1 MEKFYEL
8 SISGE
13 ESKLHKMIVP
23 AMIISLFLATGIFI
37 FTGLIPAFDIFNS
50 NMFLPLFIA
59 KRLTMVEY
67 DYEFTDGELEISA
80 IYERVRRKV
89 KGNINL
95 REVEIVA
102 PLGNSELKRYSN
114 VKVKKC
120 YNNIQEGKK
129 VYVIVVRWETKMV
142 AYEVLIDQ
150 KMLDLF
156 FFQIHKRLLDNKNKG
171 SFIK

>member
-8 SISGE
+8 SIRSE
-13 ESKLHKMIVP
+13 ESTLHKIIAP
-23 AMIISLFLATGIFI
+23 AMILSLFIAAGIFMFVNFI
-37 FTGLIPAFDIFNS
+37 FAAIFLIVIC
-50 NMFLPLFIA
+50 LPLFIL
-59 KRLTMVEY
+59 KRLSMVEY

-95 REVEIVA
+95 KDIEIAA
-102 PLGNSELKRYSN
+102 PIGHAELNRYSN
-114 VKVKKC
+114 AKVKKC
-120 YNNIQEGKK
+120 YNVPQDGKK

-142 AYEVLIDQ
+142 AYQLLIDQ

-156 FFQIHKRLLDNKNKG
+156 FFSNPQKVIR
-171 SFIK
+171 

>member
-13 ESKLHKMIVP
+13 ESKLHKMIVS
-23 AMIISLFLATGIFI
+23 AMIISLFLAAGIFI
-37 FTGLIPAFDIFNS
+37 FTGLIPALIFLILIC
-50 NMFLPLFIA
+50 LPLFIA

-95 REVEIVA
+95 REVEIIA
-102 PLGNSELKRYSN
+102 PLGNSELNRYSN

-120 YNNIQEGKK
+120 YNNIQEGKM

-156 FFQIHKRLLDNKNKG
+156 FFSNPQKVIR
-171 SFIK
+171 

>member
-23 AMIISLFLATGIFI
+23 TMIISLFLAKQGIFI
-37 FTGLIPAFDIFNS
+37 FTGLIPALIFLILIC
-50 NMFLPLFIA
+50 LPLFIA

-95 REVEIVA
+95 REVEIIA

-156 FFQIHKRLLDNKNKG
+156 FFQIHKRLLDNKKG

>member
-23 AMIISLFLATGIFI
+23 AMIISLFLAAGIFI
-37 FTGLIPAFDIFNS
+37 FTGLIPTLIFLILILIC
-50 NMFLPLFIA
+50 LPLFIA

-95 REVEIVA
+95 REVEIIA
-102 PLGNSELKRYSN
+102 PLGNSELNRYSN

-156 FFQIHKRLLDNKNKG
+156 FFSNPQKVIR
-171 SFIK
+171 

>member
-1 MEKFYEL
+1 
-8 SISGE
+8 
-13 ESKLHKMIVP
+13 
-23 AMIISLFLATGIFI
+23 
-37 FTGLIPAFDIFNS
+37 
-50 NMFLPLFIA
+50 
-59 KRLTMVEY
+59 MVEY

-95 REVEIVA
+95 REIEIIA
-102 PLGNSELKRYSN
+102 PLGNSELNRYSN

-120 YNNIQEGKK
+120 YNNIQEGKM

-156 FFQIHKRLLDNKNKG
+156 FFSNPQKVIR
-171 SFIK
+171 

>member
-1 MEKFYEL
+1 MKLRRSERMVVISNYLINNPYQLTSLNTFAERYE
-8 SISGE
+8 
-13 ESKLHKMIVP
+13 
-23 AMIISLFLATGIFI
+23 AAI
-37 FTGLIPAFDIFNS
+37 FTGLIPALIFLILIC
-50 NMFLPLFIA
+50 LPLFIA

-95 REVEIVA
+95 REIEIIA
-102 PLGNSELKRYSN
+102 PLGNSELNRYSN

-120 YNNIQEGKK
+120 YNNIQEGKM

-156 FFQIHKRLLDNKNKG
+156 FFSNPQKVIR
-171 SFIK
+171 

>member
-8 SISGE
+8 SIKSE
-13 ESKLHKMIVP
+13 ESALHKLIAPV
-23 AMIISLFLATGIFI
+23 MIISLFFAAGIFM
-37 FTGLIPAFDIFNS
+37 FVGLIPALIFLLIIC
-50 NMFLPLFIA
+50 LPLFIA
-59 KRLTMVEY
+59 KRLSMVEY

-114 VKVKKC
+114 AKVKKC
-120 YNNIQEGKK
+120 YNKVQNDKK

-142 AYEVLIDQ
+142 AYEVLINQ

-156 FFQIHKRLLDNKNKG
+156 FFSNPQKVIR
-171 SFIK
+171 

>member
-8 SISGE
+8 SIKSE
-13 ESKLHKMIVP
+13 ESALHKLITPV
-23 AMIISLFLATGIFI
+23 MIISLFFAAGIFM
-37 FTGLIPAFDIFNS
+37 FVGLIPALIFLLIIC
-50 NMFLPLFIA
+50 LPLFIA
-59 KRLTMVEY
+59 KRLSMVEY

-102 PLGNSELKRYSN
+102 PLGNGELKRYSN
-114 VKVKKC
+114 AKVKKC
-120 YNNIQEGKK
+120 YNKVQDGKK

-156 FFQIHKRLLDNKNKG
+156 FFSNPQKVIR
-171 SFIK
+171 

>member
-13 ESKLHKMIVP
+13 ESKIHKMIVP
-23 AMIISLFLATGIFI
+23 AMIISLFLAAGIFI
-37 FTGLIPAFDIFNS
+37 FTGLIPALIFLILIC
-50 NMFLPLFIA
+50 LPLFIA

-95 REVEIVA
+95 REVEIIA
-102 PLGNSELKRYSN
+102 PLGNSELNRYSN

-120 YNNIQEGKK
+120 YNNIQEGKM

-156 FFQIHKRLLDNKNKG
+156 FFSNPQKVIR
-171 SFIK
+171 